1 MEVFSDLA
9 ALGHQAVLWGIDERI
24 GLRCIIAVHD
34 TTLGPALGG
43 VRFWPYGSEKEAL
56 RDVLRLSRGM
66 TYKASISGLHL
77 GGGKAVIIGN
87 PHQLRS
93 EALFRRFG
101 QFVDMLGGKYITAED
116 VGVTVRDIEYIR
128 AETKYVTGLPEEIG
142 GSGDPSPVT
151 AYGVYLGMKA
161 AWKKL
166 TGVDSLHGRKIL
178 VQGMGKVGKALV
190 ELLAKEGAQ
199 LWVSDLSPAV
209 VESLSKDFPVQYVSP
224 DAVYDQAVDIFAPC
238 ALGGIL
244 NAQTIPRLRCAVVA
258 GSANNQLLDEEKDSL
273 LLKERGILFAPDF
286 LINAGGLINV
296 YTEIEGYNRKRAL
309 SRTEYIYEATLRVF
323 EVADKNNSTPYQ
335 AAMEIARQRVHQIAQ
350 IKTHL

>member
-9 ALGHQAVLWGIDERI
+9 TMGHQAVLWGIDERVN
-24 GLRCIIAVHD
+24 LRCIIAVHD

-43 VRFWPYGSEKEAL
+43 VRFWPYASEKEAL
-56 RDVLRLSRGM
+56 NDVLRLSRGM

-101 QFVDMLGGKYITAED
+101 QFVDSLGGRYITAED
-116 VGVTVRDIEYIR
+116 VGVTVKDIEYIR

-161 AWKKL
+161 AWKRL
-166 TGVDSLHGRKIL
+166 TGTDSLQGRKIL
-178 VQGMGKVGKALV
+178 IQGIGKVGKALV
-190 ELLAKEGAQ
+190 ELLTKEGAQ

-209 VESLSKDFPVQYVSP
+209 VAALAKEFPVQYISP
-224 DAVYDQAVDIFAPC
+224 DEVYHQPVDIFAPC

-244 NAQTIPRLRCAVVA
+244 NEQTIPQLQCAVVA
-258 GSANNQLLDEEKDSL
+258 GSANNQLLDEERDSL
-273 LLKERGILFAPDF
+273 LLMQRGILFAPDF

-296 YTEIEGYNRKRAL
+296 YTELEGYNRKRAL
-309 SRTEYIYEATLRVF
+309 SRTEYIYDATLRVF
-323 EVADKNNSTPYQ
+323 EVADKEACTPYH
-335 AAMEIARQRVHQIAQ
+335 AALNIARQRIHQIAQ
-350 IKTHL
+350 IKTRV